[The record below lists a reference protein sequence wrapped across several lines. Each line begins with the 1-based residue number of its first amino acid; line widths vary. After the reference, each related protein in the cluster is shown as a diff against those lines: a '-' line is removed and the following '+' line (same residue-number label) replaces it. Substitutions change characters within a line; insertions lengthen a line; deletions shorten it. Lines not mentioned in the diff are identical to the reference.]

1 MPQDSQSLPQTP
13 AAARHTGHLQTQR
26 HQVRKLSP
34 YSVSLS
40 HINSHAQCL
49 ILHKLP
55 LNIATRKTQLSP
67 NTMVSG
73 LCPLLS
79 RHCEH
84 LGILGWAPF
93 PELQGQGWAVFHE
106 PRDPI
111 CMSASYILSSQFE
124 Q

>member
-55 LNIATRKTQLSP
+55 LKIATRKTQLSP
-67 NTMVSG
+67 KSMVSG
-73 LCPLLS
+73 LCS
-79 RHCEH
+79 
-84 LGILGWAPF
+84 
-93 PELQGQGWAVFHE
+93 V
-106 PRDPI
+106 
-111 CMSASYILSSQFE
+111 LSSVTGTPGNPGLGSCPRAAGSGLGDF
-124 Q
+124 